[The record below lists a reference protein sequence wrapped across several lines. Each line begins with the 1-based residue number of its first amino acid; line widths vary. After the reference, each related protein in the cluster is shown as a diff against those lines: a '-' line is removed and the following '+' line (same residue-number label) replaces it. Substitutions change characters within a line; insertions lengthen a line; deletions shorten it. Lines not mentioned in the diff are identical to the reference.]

1 MSSAGEPLTNRGHEG
16 LRIMTLQAHLLEQQA
31 YQPQAGGT
39 FSWILSALA
48 ISAKIIADKVR
59 RARLENVLGSI
70 GTENVQGEVQQKLDV
85 LANEVLLRC
94 LGGREGVAIVASEEN
109 EEPMILRKDSQG
121 TPRYCVLFDPLDGS
135 SNLDVCGGV
144 GTIFSI
150 LSHDGRAQRAEDSL
164 LQPGARQIAAGYVLY
179 GSSTV
184 FVLTMGAGVDMFVLD
199 PSIGAFMRVEQNLRI
214 PSGSKNY
221 SVNEGNRKAFPEGYR
236 HYLDWAQSSGYSSRY
251 AGAMVADVHR
261 ILLKGG
267 VFLYPPTMKSPEG
280 KLRLMYEAN
289 PMAMI
294 VEQAGGKAAAGLGQR
309 ILDIQPTAIHQRT
322 PVILGAADQV
332 DAVLTHLTG
341 S

>member
-1 MSSAGEPLTNRGHEG
+1 
-16 LRIMTLQAHLLEQQA
+16 
-31 YQPQAGGT
+31 
-39 FSWILSALA
+39 
-48 ISAKIIADKVR
+48 
-59 RARLENVLGSI
+59 
-70 GTENVQGEVQQKLDV
+70 
-85 LANEVLLRC
+85 
-94 LGGREGVAIVASEEN
+94 
-109 EEPMILRKDSQG
+109 
-121 TPRYCVLFDPLDGS
+121 
-135 SNLDVCGGV
+135 
-144 GTIFSI
+144 
-150 LSHDGRAQRAEDSL
+150 
-164 LQPGARQIAAGYVLY
+164 LY

-184 FVLTMGAGVDMFVLD
+184 FVLTTGAGVDMFVLD

-214 PSGSKNY
+214 PSGSKSY
-221 SVNEGNRKAFPEGYR
+221 SVNEGNRKAFPEGYQ

-294 VEQAGGKAAAGLGQR
+294 VEQAGGKAAAGVGQR

-332 DAVLTHLTG
+332 DAVLTHLT
-341 S
+341 SS

>member
-1 MSSAGEPLTNRGHEG
+1 MNTPIKLHPPIGRDDV
-16 LRIMTLQAHLLEQQA
+16 RIMTLQAHILSEQA
-31 YQPQAGGT
+31 AHGHAGGT
-39 FSWILSALA
+39 FSWILSALS

-85 LANEVLLRC
+85 LANDVLLGT

-109 EEPMILRKDSQG
+109 EEPVILRDAQHG
-121 TPRYCVLFDPLDGS
+121 VPRYCVLFDPLDGS
-135 SNLDVCGGV
+135 SNLDICGGV

-150 LSHDGRAQRAEDSL
+150 LAHDGQAARAEDSL
-164 LQPGARQIAAGYVLY
+164 LQAGVRQIAAGYVLY

-184 FVLTMGAGVDMFVLD
+184 FVLTIGKGVDLFVLD
-199 PSIGAFMRVEQNLRI
+199 PGIGAFMRVERNLKI
-214 PSGSKNY
+214 PPGNKTY
-221 SVNEGNRKAFPEGYR
+221 SVNEGNRKTFPPGYQK
-236 HYLDWAQSSGYSSRY
+236 YLDWAQSNGYSSRY

-267 VFLYPPTMKSPEG
+267 VFLYPPTQKAPDG

-294 VEQAGGKAAAGLGQR
+294 IEQAGGKTFASADQR
-309 ILDIQPTAIHQRT
+309 VLDIQPTAIHQRT

-332 DAVLTHLTG
+332 EHVLAHL
-341 S
+341 

>member
-1 MSSAGEPLTNRGHEG
+1 MNSAGEPLTNSGHDDV
-16 LRIMTLQAHLLEQQA
+16 RIMTLQAHILEQQVHH
-31 YQPQAGGT
+31 PQAGGT
-39 FSWILSALA
+39 FCWILSALS

-85 LANEVLLRC
+85 IANEVLLRC

-109 EEPMILRKDSQG
+109 EEPMILREDSQG
-121 TPRYCVLFDPLDGS
+121 VPRYCVLFDPLDGS

-150 LSHDGRAQRAEDSL
+150 LSHDGRAQRAADSL
-164 LQPGARQIAAGYVLY
+164 LQAGARQIAAGYVLY

-184 FVLTMGAGVDMFVLD
+184 FVLTLGKGVDMFVLD
-199 PSIGAFMRVEQNLRI
+199 PSIGAFMRVERNLRI
-214 PSGSKNY
+214 PSGSKTY
-221 SVNEGNRKAFPEGYR
+221 SVNEGNRRAFPEGYR
-236 HYLDWAQSSGYSSRY
+236 RYLDWAQSNGYSSRY

-267 VFLYPPTMKSPEG
+267 VFLYPPTIKSPEG

-294 VEQAGGKAAAGLGQR
+294 VEQAGGKAAAGIGQR

-332 DAVLTHLTG
+332 DAVLTHLAG